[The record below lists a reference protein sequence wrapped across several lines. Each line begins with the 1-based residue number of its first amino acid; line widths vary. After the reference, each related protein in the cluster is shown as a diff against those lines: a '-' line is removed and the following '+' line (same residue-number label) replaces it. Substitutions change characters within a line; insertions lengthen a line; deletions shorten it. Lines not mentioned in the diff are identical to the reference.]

1 MDMDQG
7 EGRLEKRL
15 AKCKAA
21 FRETEAD
28 LATVTDGNPC
38 NTFPTMDRLRVR
50 SRFRI
55 PSSART
61 PG

>member
-15 AKCKAA
+15 AEAKAV
-21 FRETEAD
+21 FRKLEAD
-28 LATVTDGNPC
+28 LVPVTDGNPC
-38 NTFPTMDRLRVR
+38 STFPTLDFLRVR

-55 PSSART
+55 PSSSRT